1 MRSLRPF
8 TNGLHIESTTC
19 VGLNGILAMSIFGK
33 AVEEKNQEGAR
44 NSLLTEPLRESTVI
58 RTFPSGHGMP
68 TQYLF
73 LVIQVLGLLL
83 WLPCLSKSGE
93 IHAASPITPSGGL
106 NTQVNLSMSPP
117 AGHTQYDITGG
128 TRPGGATG
136 TNLFHSFGDFNVP
149 TNNIANFLNSGS
161 VDLNGTL
168 LPPNLPTSNIL
179 GRVTGVDPSI
189 IFGTIQTNGTVGFGN
204 ANLFLMNPYGFLF
217 GPNATVNA
225 GGMVAFTTADYL
237 RLSDG
242 VLFNKMPN
250 VAQDALLSA
259 APMTAFGFL
268 GSNPAAITIQGST
281 LQVAQDQSLS
291 FVGGNQGFTYMN
303 PDTGNIGSVP
313 AGVTITGSKLSAP
326 GGQINLASV
335 ASAGEVLF
343 ANLQLGANVNGQSFT
358 SLGGITV
365 SQDARIDTSG
375 TTGGIIT
382 IRGGQLTIRDGPMI
396 TSAASSGSSAPP
408 ASVTINGA
416 GVQLTGSDLVII
428 GTDVSVTGSKLIASN
443 LDGSGGTIAIT
454 AGSADH
460 PGNVALAQNVLLD
473 ASGTSGGS
481 ITIRGGQLAIADG
494 TLSADTSNFKGAVT
508 GIDINVTA
516 NVTISDTRG
525 APAITARAT
534 GTGDAGEI
542 KITSGSLDAST
553 TNPQAFRLLDSHT
566 SGTGHAGSVSIS
578 TGDLTVSG
586 AGSTIFRFIDS
597 GFAGPG
603 HGGDVTVT
611 GKNISLNE
619 TTISTGDFVA
629 NSLGQDSSGSAG
641 NLQITADSLRLT
653 NAYVDTGATAGGLDT
668 QQAGDITLNVR
679 AIDMNNSQVFLIGNA
694 RGGNITIKADR
705 FFADFTHFETD
716 TVFGPGGGITVTAPV
731 VELTNGSSLISST
744 FGDGKAGDIRIM
756 ASDHVNLLGVTGQ
769 NPLGVFRP
777 SGIFSNSFAFVGTRG
792 GDAGDIV
799 VTTPR
804 LEMTQGRIN
813 TSTETGGHGGNVIV
827 NAGTILIA
835 GEFPNP
841 DFLPEQIF
849 TITDIHPSGIFTKT
863 VGKDFCGG
871 SCGDAGRIS
880 IAIGS
885 LTMGDGSQID
895 SGTSSTGGGGA
906 ITIHATN
913 SISMSGTLSDGSPVG
928 IFSRTIGTTPDT
940 GSGGN
945 IALTA
950 GQSVTISNGAS
961 VSASS
966 TGPGNTGDIQINAG
980 NLFEMTNSSVT
991 TEANHSSGGAIK
1003 ITTNPSGTM
1012 QITDSLISASVLD
1025 GEGGGGSLY
1034 IDPLYLLLQNSRFLA
1049 QAVRGPG
1056 GNITINITNGGLF
1069 LTDANSVISASS
1081 QFGVN
1086 GTVTIQS
1093 PNAPT
1098 SGQIQPLGKSPLI
1111 ATSLFNQ
1118 RCAAL
1123 SGGEFSS
1130 FTLAGRDSLPIEPG
1144 SWLASPLA
1152 TLSAGTGLGVKA
1164 EGERPLTRGE
1174 GPEGTTLGTSSDGE
1188 TPLLSLRQIAP
1199 AGFLTQAFAMDGSA
1213 SCQS

>member
-1 MRSLRPF
+1 
-8 TNGLHIESTTC
+8 
-19 VGLNGILAMSIFGK
+19 MSIFGK

-44 NSLLTEPLRESTVI
+44 NSLLTEPLGESTVI
-58 RTFPSGHGMP
+58 RTSPFRHGTP
-68 TQYLF
+68 TQYLS
-73 LVIQVLGLLL
+73 LVIQALGLLLLL
-83 WLPCLSKSGE
+83 WLPCLSKSSE
-93 IHAASPITPSGGL
+93 IHAASPITPSGEL
-106 NTQVNLSMSPP
+106 NTQVNLSTTPP
-117 AGHTQYDITGG
+117 TGQTQYDITGG

-189 IFGTIQTNGTVGFGN
+189 IFGTIQTNGTGGFGN

-217 GPNATVNA
+217 GPNATVNV
-225 GGMVAFTTADYL
+225 GGMVAFTTAEYL

-259 APMTAFGFL
+259 APVTAFGFL

-303 PDTGNIGSVP
+303 PDTGNMGSVP

-326 GGQINLASV
+326 GGQVNLASV

-343 ANLQLGANVNGQSFT
+343 ANLQLGANVNDQSFA

-365 SQDARIDTSG
+365 SQDARIDTAG

-396 TSAASSGSSAPP
+396 TTAASSGPSAPP
-408 ASVTINGA
+408 TSVTINGA
-416 GVQLTGSDLVII
+416 GVQMTGSDLAII
-428 GTDVSVTGSKLIASN
+428 GTNVSVTGSKLIASN

-454 AGSADH
+454 AGSANH
-460 PGNVALAQNVLLD
+460 PGNVALAENVLLD

-494 TLSADTSNFKGAVT
+494 TLSADTSNFDGAVT
-508 GIDINVTA
+508 AIDINVTG

-525 APAITARAT
+525 APAITALAT
-534 GTGDAGEI
+534 GIGDAGEI
-542 KITSGSLDAST
+542 KITSGNLDAGT
-553 TNPQAFRLLDSHT
+553 TNTQSFRLIDSHT
-566 SGTGHAGSVSIS
+566 SGTGHAGTVSIS
-578 TGDLTVSG
+578 TGDLSVSG

-603 HGGDVTVT
+603 HGGDITIT
-611 GKNISLNE
+611 GKNINLAE
-619 TTISTGDFVA
+619 MTISTGDFVA

-641 NLQITADSLRLT
+641 NLNIKADSLRLNT
-653 NAYVDTGATAGGLDT
+653 TYVDTGATAGGLET
-668 QQAGDITLNVR
+668 QQAGNITINVHD
-679 AIDMNNSQVFLIGNA
+679 IDMIDSQVFLIGNA
-694 RGGNITIKADR
+694 RGGSITFNADR

-756 ASDHVNLLGVTGQ
+756 ASDHVNLIGVTGQ
-769 NPLGVFRP
+769 NPLGFFRP
-777 SGIFSNSFAFVGTRG
+777 SGIFSNSFALVGTRG

-813 TSTETGGHGGNVIV
+813 TSTETGGHGGNVFV
-827 NAGTILIA
+827 NAGTISIH

-841 DFLPEQIF
+841 DFVPEQIF
-849 TITDIHPSGIFTKT
+849 TITDIHPSGIFTKA
-863 VGKDFCGG
+863 VGQDFCGG
-871 SCGDAGRIS
+871 PCGDAGRIS
-880 IAIGS
+880 ISTGS
-885 LTMGDGSQID
+885 LTMGNGSQID
-895 SGTSSTGGGGA
+895 SGTSSTGTGGD
-906 ITIHATN
+906 ISIHATN
-913 SISMSGTLSDGSPVG
+913 TVSMSGTLSNGSPVG
-928 IFSRTIGTTPDT
+928 IFSRTIGTES
-940 GSGGN
+940 GSGNGGN
-945 IALTA
+945 IALTG

-966 TGPGNTGDIQINAG
+966 KGPGNTGNIQIDAG
-980 NLFEMTNSSVT
+980 NQFAMTNSTVT
-991 TEANHSSGGAIK
+991 TEANQASGGSIK
-1003 ITTNPSGTM
+1003 ITTDPNGTVQLTNSM
-1012 QITDSLISASVLD
+1012 ISASVLD
-1025 GEGGGGSLY
+1025 GTGGGGSVN
-1034 IDPLYLLLQNSRFLA
+1034 IDPQFVILLNSQILA
-1049 QAVRGPG
+1049 NAVQGPG
-1056 GNITINITNGGLF
+1056 GNISITTNF
-1069 LTDANSVISASS
+1069 LLPDGNSTVSASS

-1086 GTVTIQS
+1086 GTITIQS
-1093 PNAPT
+1093 PNAPI
-1098 SGQIQPLGKSPLI
+1098 SGQIQPLNKTPLI
-1111 ATSLFNQ
+1111 ATSLLNQ
-1118 RCAAL
+1118 HCASLA
-1123 SGGEFSS
+1123 GGQFSS
-1130 FTLAGRDSLPIEPG
+1130 FTVAGRDSLPTEPG
-1144 SWLASPLA
+1144 SWLASPLYA
-1152 TLSAGTGLGVKA
+1152 AGMGTG
-1164 EGERPLTRGE
+1164 TGE
-1174 GPEGTTLGTSSDGE
+1174 GLSGLSGLSRVVRGGLAAHQIDQTDQKDQSV
-1188 TPLLSLRQIAP
+1188 LSLRQIAP
-1199 AGFLTQAFAMDGSA
+1199 AGFLTQAFAVDEPAG
-1213 SCQS
+1213 CQS